1 MFSQAHLKTT
11 LKTKTFEKSISFDFI
26 EFRILRY
33 VLHCSVFF
41 GARLE
46 NPKINKRRGPTGG
59 PNNSGRGGGAGV
71 GLFFKKNKQGG
82 LFIQDLR
89 EVTINNYKCE
99 PKICDGC
106 HDILML
112 VYKLEN
118 IAILNIKGIDYRCFI
133 WNMTKKDAI
142 NRLSNSKLDGKSS
155 L

>member
-1 MFSQAHLKTT
+1 M
-11 LKTKTFEKSISFDFI
+11 
-26 EFRILRY
+26 
-33 VLHCSVFF
+33 
-41 GARLE
+41 G
-46 NPKINKRRGPTGG
+46 
-59 PNNSGRGGGAGV
+59 GGGAGV

-89 EVTINNYKCE
+89 VVTINNYKYE

-112 VYKLEN
+112 AYKLEN

-155 L
+155 LWMWTLMEIRLLSK